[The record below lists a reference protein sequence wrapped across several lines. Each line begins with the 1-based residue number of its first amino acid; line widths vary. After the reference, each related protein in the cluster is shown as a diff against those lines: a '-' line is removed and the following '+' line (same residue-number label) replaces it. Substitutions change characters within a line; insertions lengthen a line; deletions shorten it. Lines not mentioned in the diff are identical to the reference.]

1 MKIYCGLDLCFYI
14 CIANTFEKHIK
25 ITLFKK
31 KHQMKNIKSFTT
43 LQDLLGKE
51 QAAAVAQYVEENT
64 DNSELA
70 TKNDLNLLR
79 KDIDLVRKDIDLVK
93 IELKKDFEMGF
104 KEQLKWLIILMFGF
118 SSLIIAVIKL
128 L

>member
-1 MKIYCGLDLCFYI
+1 
-14 CIANTFEKHIK
+14 
-25 ITLFKK
+25 
-31 KHQMKNIKSFTT
+31 MKNIKSFTT